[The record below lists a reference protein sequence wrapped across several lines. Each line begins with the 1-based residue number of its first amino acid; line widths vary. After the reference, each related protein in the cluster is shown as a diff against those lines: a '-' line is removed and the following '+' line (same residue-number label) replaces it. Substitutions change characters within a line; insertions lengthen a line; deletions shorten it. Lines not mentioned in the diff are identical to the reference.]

1 MMTRFRTK
9 MMDSRG
15 FSLLELLVVIAIF
28 STLLAIGTVSGK
40 QWLDKYHVE
49 SQMRTLHTDLMATR
63 ARAME
68 KNRIHFIV
76 LDTGVYQIFEDK
88 NDSGGNAPD
97 AGDNPP
103 LETKTMDYFP
113 KTSSTI
119 AGYPVTIIMDE
130 RGLISTSTNSLISA
144 ASIPFDTRD
153 TAPEYDCLQ
162 LYATR
167 INIGRM
173 NGANC
178 NPR

>member
-1 MMTRFRTK
+1 MKTRFRTK

-15 FSLLELLVVIAIF
+15 FSLLELLTVIAII
-28 STLLAIGTVSGK
+28 SILLAIGTASGR

-68 KNRIHFIV
+68 KNRIHFVV
-76 LDTGVYQIFEDK
+76 LDTGVYQIIEDK
-88 NDSGGNAPD
+88 NDSGDYD
-97 AGDNPP
+97 AGDNI
-103 LETKTMDYFP
+103 LETKTINYPP

-119 AGYPVTIIMDE
+119 TGYPVTLIMDA
-130 RGLISTSTNSLISA
+130 RGLISTNTNSLISA

-167 INIGRM
+167 INIGRWDEK
-173 NGANC
+173 NC

>member
-1 MMTRFRTK
+1 MKSRFRTK
-9 MMDSRG
+9 MMNSRG
-15 FSLLELLVVIAIF
+15 FALLELLVVIGIL
-28 STLLAIGTVSGK
+28 SILLAIGTVSGK

-49 SQMRTLHTDLMATR
+49 SQMRTLHTDLLQTR

-76 LDTGVYQIFEDK
+76 LDNGVYQIFEDK
-88 NDSGGNAPD
+88 NDSGGNTPD

-103 LETKTMDYFP
+103 LETKTMDYYA

-119 AGYPVTIIMDE
+119 AGYPVTIIMDT
-130 RGLISTSTNSLISA
+130 RGLISTNTNSLINA

-173 NGANC
+173 NGTNC
-178 NPR
+178 DPK